1 MTRSPHDPLCA
12 PFAVLANVPFALRA
26 TTCPAC
32 LLPPCPMPLHACLVG
47 AQVTGVSP
55 VEVLLVETEADALL
69 LGIVD
74 SFHGH
79 APRLLGVATQAQD
92 SAAGGGGMQQS
103 KFAAWLS
110 DTLRSS
116 GSSAVLEA
124 TAPSGA
130 PAISL
135 DPSDSSRVR
144 FDMGHPLMRELSEL
158 RRAAPEV
165 AATVAAQLFD
175 SARAAA
181 GVLPDSRVML
191 PRFVPLLRP

>member
-1 MTRSPHDPLCA
+1 M
-12 PFAVLANVPFALRA
+12 
-26 TTCPAC
+26 
-32 LLPPCPMPLHACLVG
+32 
-47 AQVTGVSP
+47 
-55 VEVLLVETEADALL
+55 
-69 LGIVD
+69 
-74 SFHGH
+74 
-79 APRLLGVATQAQD
+79 
-92 SAAGGGGMQQS
+92 
-103 KFAAWLS
+103 
-110 DTLRSS
+110 
-116 GSSAVLEA
+116 LEA

-135 DPSDSSRVR
+135 DPIDSSRVR

-191 PRFVPLLRP
+191 PRFVPSCDRDDNSGAPCADTPAALTTPRALALLRNLCYCCRLNQILEAILDEDSDDLDDDE